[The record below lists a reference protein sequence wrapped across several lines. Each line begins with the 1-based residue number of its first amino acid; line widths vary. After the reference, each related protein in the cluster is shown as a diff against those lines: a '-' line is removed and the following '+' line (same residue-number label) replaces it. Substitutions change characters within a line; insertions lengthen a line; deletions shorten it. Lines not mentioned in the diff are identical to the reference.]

1 MNAPVK
7 IRWSIL
13 VATQP
18 SRVEFLKRLLRV
30 LEPQVAQ
37 HEEVELIVR
46 VSNPEIGLG
55 DNREILREQARGM
68 YSNFVD
74 DDDLVSPDYVAR
86 ILPLLDGVDYLS
98 YEFQEYADGV
108 PRPPTHV
115 SLHHGTW
122 HQDKAG
128 LWRDIV
134 HFCPVKTAMAL
145 LAPME
150 GGWGEDTRWTNQMRN
165 LEVIQ
170 TEHHIDAVMH
180 FLYFRSKKTDGA
192 KAFSSPARTASHAPS
207 LRPAKIPT
215 GPGLCPC
222 CGAKNTIVVSNGG
235 QHCNQCGREM
245 GESMGAHGAPRDL
258 QEGAGQ

>member
-1 MNAPVK
+1 MNAPGK

-13 VATQP
+13 VATQA
-18 SRVEFLKRLLRV
+18 SRTEFLKRLLRV
-30 LEPQVAQ
+30 LEPQVTR

-55 DNREILREQARGM
+55 DNRQLLREQARGM

-86 ILPLLDGVDYLS
+86 ILPFLDGVDYLS

-115 SLHHGTW
+115 SLYHGTW
-122 HQDKAG
+122 YQDKAG

-170 TEHHIDAVMH
+170 TEHHVDAVMH

-192 KAFSSPARTASHAPS
+192 KTFSTSPRPAAIV
-207 LRPAKIPT
+207 LKPAKIPT
-215 GPGLCPC
+215 GPGFCPC
-222 CGAKNTIVVSNGG
+222 CGAKNSVVISNGG
-235 QHCNQCGREM
+235 PHCNQCGREVS
-245 GESMGAHGAPRDL
+245 ESMRAPRALIDL